1 MKKITV
7 IFTTL
12 LTAAAFAGAAVAADP
27 TLDLLKKE
35 SAAVDTVQ
43 KKDQQL
49 KESKKKV
56 GDKVKDVKEA
66 PGKAVKEQQQKL
78 DAQKA
83 KAEGTVKDAAAKKS
97 EKVKKG
103 KEAADKVKGD
113 AGQVKEMG
121 KKNLDDLKAIG
132 K

>member
-1 MKKITV
+1 MKKSTAV
-7 IFTTL
+7 IATL
-12 LTAAAFAGAAVAADP
+12 LTAAAFTGAAVAADP
-27 TLDLLKKE
+27 TMDLLKKE

-49 KESKKKV
+49 KEKKNKV
-56 GDKVKDVKEA
+56 GDKVKEVKDT
-66 PGKAVKEQQQKL
+66 PGKAVTEQQQKL
-78 DAQKA
+78 DAKKA
-83 KAEGTVKDAAAKKS
+83 KVEGTVKDAAAKKS

-103 KEAADKVKGD
+103 KDAVDKAKGD
-113 AGQVKEMG
+113 AGQVKDMG